1 MRHGVTVLI
10 IPLLALIASIG
21 TGRAQA
27 ADSPYTGEVPV
38 ASQSDADR
46 ADGLKAA
53 MGQVV
58 SRVAGDASVLKR
70 PDVAAAI
77 DQAESYVQQFQ
88 YRQEVVNDSNGQPHV
103 QLTLVAE
110 FDHDTV
116 DRLAHG
122 ATAAAATGAAA
133 DATATPAQPALSS
146 YHVWVGGL
154 RSATDYARLMGALAA
169 DDYVRDTEVELAR
182 GDGVQLRLSASVPL
196 ARVLG
201 DLDAGTVVRVTN
213 AKPPVEGID
222 ALLDLK
228 P

>member
-1 MRHGVTVLI
+1 MRHGVTVLV

-21 TGRAQA
+21 AGRAQA

-110 FDHDTV
+110 FDHDAV

-122 ATAAAATGAAA
+122 TTAAANASA
-133 DATATPAQPALSS
+133 DATATPAEPTLSS

-154 RSATDYARLMGALAA
+154 HSAMDYARLMGALAA

-213 AKPPVEGID
+213 AKPPVDGID